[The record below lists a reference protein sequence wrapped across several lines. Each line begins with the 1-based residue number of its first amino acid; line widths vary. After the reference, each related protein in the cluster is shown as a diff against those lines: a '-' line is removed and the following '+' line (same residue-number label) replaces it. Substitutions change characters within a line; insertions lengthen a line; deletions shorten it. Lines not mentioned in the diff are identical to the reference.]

1 MLSRAVATKRAH
13 VAPTRSKRAAGTPG
27 SRPWIGNQAAIRM
40 QMKPASLKI
49 GAANDPLETQA
60 DHVVDQVMRMPEP
73 ALSAAPIGV
82 SRACSACADKAR
94 EDSVQRRADPSAG
107 APGEAPPVVHETL
120 QTPGRPLDPGL
131 RDFFEPRFGQ
141 DLSAVRVHDDAKAA
155 ESAQSVGA
163 AAYAVG
169 THVVFGAGRYQPGS
183 DGGRRLIAHELA
195 HVGQQ
200 TGGAAAGTVQRATGC
215 EGRNGYNCNG
225 VKCTAASGRRGTC
238 IWGGTTIG
246 CNCRDNSTDE
256 PGPARNLLPSWLAA
270 LLSAAALAAIAAC
283 FATGVCEFGAVVAGL
298 GAAAAAAVLGILKAA
313 GIRDSGAAVA
323 ANDPGPASST
333 TAAA

>member
-1 MLSRAVATKRAH
+1 
-13 VAPTRSKRAAGTPG
+13 
-27 SRPWIGNQAAIRM
+27 M

-49 GAANDPLETQA
+49 GAANDPLEQQA
-60 DHVVDQVMRMPEP
+60 DQVADQVMRMADP
-73 ALSAAPIGV
+73 APVLSAGPEGV
-82 SRACSACADKAR
+82 SRACTACADKAK
-94 EDSVQRRADPSAG
+94 EENVQRRAEPSVG
-107 APGEAPPVVHETL
+107 APGEAPALVHETL
-120 QTPGRPLDPGL
+120 QAPGRPLDPGL

-141 DLSAVRVHDDAKAA
+141 DLSAVRVHDDARAA

-200 TGGAAAGTVQRATGC
+200 TGGAAAATVQRATGC

-225 VKCTAASGRRGTC
+225 VKCTAGSGRRGTC
-238 IWGGTTIG
+238 IWGGTAIG

-256 PGPARNLLPSWLAA
+256 PAPARHLLPSWLAA
-270 LLSAAALAAIAAC
+270 LLSAAALVAIAAC

-298 GAAAAAAVLGILKAA
+298 GAAAAAAVLGILRAA
-313 GIRDSGAAVA
+313 GIRDSGATVA
-323 ANDPGPASST
+323 ANDDGSAGAAS
-333 TAAA
+333 AAG